1 MRKSPIFVA
10 LFVTAYLAVY
20 TALTQ
25 FAPMFHIAFAMFM
38 FGPVLILWLVYTV
51 LKFGSYTG
59 KGLSDEEFGYQDKN
73 KADLGMF

>member
-1 MRKSPIFVA
+1 MRKNPIFVV

-25 FAPMFHIAFAMFM
+25 FAPMFNIAFAMFL

-51 LKFGSYTG
+51 LRFGSYPG
-59 KGLSDEEFGYQDKN
+59 KDLGEEEFGYLDKN
-73 KADLGMF
+73 KADLGIF